1 MKVYRE
7 EVFGPVV
14 TAMPFEEEEE
24 AVELANDSDYG
35 LAGSIWT
42 RDVARAHRMATSI
55 RAGLIWINSHRIPD
69 MAVPFGGYKQSGW
82 GRGNG

>member
-1 MKVYRE
+1 MAAIRKEMKVYRE

-24 AVELANDSDYG
+24 AVELVNDSDYG

-42 RDVARAHRMATSI
+42 RDVGSAYQMAASVRAE
-55 RAGLIWINSHRIPD
+55 
-69 MAVPFGGYKQSGW
+69 V
-82 GRGNG
+82 